1 MTIPKIR
8 PVLFSLLV
16 LSMAILSACSTVS
29 SPSNPSRSSAPSRS
43 DVPVFGKSGKPG
55 GYYQNDGPGD
65 TIPPN
70 LDNIPD
76 AVPKIEPLAKY
87 ANRPYQVFGQEYVP
101 EVEEKPF
108 RQKGGASWYGKQ
120 FHGQKTSSGETY
132 NMYEMTAAHKTLPLP
147 SYVRVTNQANGKQ
160 VIVRVNDRGPF
171 HPNRIIDLSYAA
183 ANKLGYAGSGSAQVE
198 IERILPMEIR
208 ELAAKGEIKGD
219 LKGADSVATDD
230 VARSNP
236 YVRSQLATAPILAKP
251 GKPEEAKVQV
261 IEHPRAS
268 SGRTLPEVVE
278 LSTGSAAVV
287 ASSANN
293 AATTTTA
300 TVATSSA
307 VTASKA
313 QGVSVTPLPEPAGV
327 VVANNHAPQALPEAG
342 QRSNLMVET
351 IQSPGLT
358 TTSGSTGNGTAVAG
372 IVGAAGTAATSAI
385 SVNPNSSNVLANA
398 DKQPGADEASMT
410 IPEYANRKGVWLQLG
425 VFSIRNNAEDL
436 KNKIAMELAHDKPLE
451 VVSEWHLGGF
461 LHKLVLG
468 PFTDRNLANEAAL
481 RVARTF
487 NFKPLVVERK

>member
-16 LSMAILSACSTVS
+16 VSMAMLSACSTIS
-29 SPSNPSRSSAPSRS
+29 SPGNPSRSSAPSRP

-65 TIPPN
+65 NIPPN

-101 EVEEKPF
+101 EIEEKPF

-120 FHGQKTSSGETY
+120 FHGQKTSSGEIY

-198 IERILPMEIR
+198 IERILPVEIR

-251 GKPEEAKVQV
+251 GKPEEARVQA

-268 SGRTLPEVVE
+268 VGRTLPEVVE
-278 LSTGSAAVV
+278 LSTGSAAMV
-287 ASSANN
+287 ANPANN
-293 AATTTTA
+293 AATATTA
-300 TVATSSA
+300 TVATSGA
-307 VTASKA
+307 VTVNKA
-313 QGVSVTPLPEPAGV
+313 QGLSVTPLPEPTGV
-327 VVANNHAPQALPEAG
+327 VVANHAPPTLPEAG

-351 IQSPGLT
+351 IQSPGLIT
-358 TTSGSTGNGTAVAG
+358 TNGPTGNGTAVAG
-372 IVGAAGTAATSAI
+372 IVGAPSTVAN
-385 SVNPNSSNVLANA
+385 SVNPNGSNVLANA
-398 DKQPGADEASMT
+398 DKQPAADEASMT

-468 PFTDRNLANEAAL
+468 PFIDRNLANEAAL